1 MPSLA
6 SSRVYEH
13 DVPDELEILF
23 LPGAYKNYLNLID
36 EAHGSFLWN
45 IVSQYKRPLKIQGQ
59 YSTKNGKQRL
69 FGARELQVI

>member
-1 MPSLA
+1 M
-6 SSRVYEH
+6 YEH

-45 IVSQYKRPLKIQGQ
+45 IVKASTNGRSKYKV
-59 YSTKNGKQRL
+59 STLPKMENSAFL
-69 FGARELQVI
+69 PALRELQVI